1 MINWLLWSWML
12 ICFPSRRKKSSY
24 TITSFLDMEWL
35 TPIGDGYICS
45 YGLVWW
51 MTWRLTERV
60 EETTYK
66 TQNTELPE
74 LKNANYL
81 KLYLLSPFMKTCFLR
96 KGPDLSSFKFIF
108 HSWYYSVINLL
119 TDSEG
124 TVACSLPENK

>member
-1 MINWLLWSWML
+1 
-12 ICFPSRRKKSSY
+12 
-24 TITSFLDMEWL
+24 MEWL

-66 TQNTELPE
+66 TQNTELLE

-96 KGPDLSSFKFIF
+96 KGPDLSSFIF
-108 HSWYYSVINLL
+108 HYWCYSVVNLL

-124 TVACSLPENK
+124 TVACSLSENNK

>member
-1 MINWLLWSWML
+1 
-12 ICFPSRRKKSSY
+12 
-24 TITSFLDMEWL
+24 MEWL

-108 HSWYYSVINLL
+108 HYWCYSVVNLL

-124 TVACSLPENK
+124 TVACGLPENK